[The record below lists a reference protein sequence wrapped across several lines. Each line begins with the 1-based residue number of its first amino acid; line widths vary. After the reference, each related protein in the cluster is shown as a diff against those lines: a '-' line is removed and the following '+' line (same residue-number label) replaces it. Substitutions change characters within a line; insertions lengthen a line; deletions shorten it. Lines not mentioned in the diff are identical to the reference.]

1 MLFRSLLSLAVR
13 EAERCAEREEILL
26 AIEELASW
34 YRDLVVV
41 AAGAERAV
49 VHYDHLA
56 ELAEDGRAERMPG
69 AERAA
74 EVVRG
79 SWRTFEEFNVS
90 PQLALEA
97 MFVRVRR
104 ELAAVPAPA

>member
-1 MLFRSLLSLAVR
+1 MLAL
-13 EAERCAEREEILL
+13 
-26 AIEELASW
+26 EELAAW

-49 VHYDHLA
+49 VHYDRLA
-56 ELAEDGRAERMPG
+56 ELSEDGTVDRLLG
-69 AERAA
+69 AEQAA

-79 SWRTFEEFNVS
+79 LWRIFEEFNVTPS
-90 PQLALEA
+90 LALEA

-104 ELAAVPAPA
+104 AFAAVPALG

>member
-1 MLFRSLLSLAVR
+1 
-13 EAERCAEREEILL
+13 
-26 AIEELASW
+26 
-34 YRDLVVV
+34 
-41 AAGAERAV
+41 
-49 VHYDHLA
+49 
-56 ELAEDGRAERMPG
+56 MPG

-74 EVVRG
+74 EVVRE

-104 ELAAVPAPA
+104 ELAAVPAPL